1 MAEQT
6 IKLGILGAETTLTGI
21 SRIFESSGNEETS
34 IQGRSADATLHT
46 DFVAR
51 KRNYTISFSTVTEAY
66 KDLLTAIYDLQITNG
81 TFLNF
86 IYTNQAGAEVATA
99 VKMNVPSFG
108 GITPKDIFYY
118 GGTSIT
124 LEEV

>member
-21 SRIFESSGNEETS
+21 SRVFASSGNEETS
-34 IQGRSADATLHT
+34 IQGRSANATLHV

-51 KRNYTISFSTVTEAY
+51 KRNYTVSFSTVTESI
-66 KDLLTAIYDLQITNG
+66 KDILTAIYDLQVTNG

-86 IYTNQAGAEVATA
+86 IYTNQAGAEVATV
-99 VKMNVPSFG
+99 VKMNAPSYG
-108 GITPKDIFYY
+108 GITPKDIFHYA
-118 GGTSIT
+118 GTSLT